1 MQEISLLIALAITVH
16 FRQSFLLTDRNQMC
30 IRDRLRAMLP
40 DRIMVSVL
48 SRVMARLRTTVS
60 RAILRHRTMLSRRL
74 RLTDS
79 SLSRDRRDMHSR
91 HHSLSRL
98 TDSSREMLSRR
109 ITVMARLSRRLR
121 ILFRTSSQAA
131 ALRTLMLTDTE
142 IRWRSSLTER

>member
-1 MQEISLLIALAITVH
+1 MDS
-16 FRQSFLLTDRNQMC
+16 
-30 IRDRLRAMLP
+30 RLRAMLP

>member
-1 MQEISLLIALAITVH
+1 MDS
-16 FRQSFLLTDRNQMC
+16 
-30 IRDRLRAMLP
+30 RLRAMLP

-60 RAILRHRTMLSRRL
+60 RAILRHRTMLRHRL